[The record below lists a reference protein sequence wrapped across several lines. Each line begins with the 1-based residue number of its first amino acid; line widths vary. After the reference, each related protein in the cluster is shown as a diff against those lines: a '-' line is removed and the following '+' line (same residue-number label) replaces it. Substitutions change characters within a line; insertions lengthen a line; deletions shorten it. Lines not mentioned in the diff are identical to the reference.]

1 MDEVEFLRHWGGPGP
16 DPSEASITVAR
27 VEPQRSI
34 EALGQGRPAF
44 LRRAYRQANGGIRK
58 VAVLAGISTAAI
70 MVQPHTPLGLPGHRA
85 LGWLSLLLMM
95 RLIGGKGWATGVGLA
110 AAVGT
115 LAIGRSPNGS
125 FWGVLQYVVAGIGI
139 DAFLAARP
147 QLAKNPLHLAALGA
161 LLLVLVGWITPISNS
176 FVGGVPLTGTW
187 VSMASVGAS
196 GWTHL
201 LSSDLAFG
209 AGAGVIGYSVAWV
222 LNQQGR
228 QLAARFGLRA
238 GS

>member
-1 MDEVEFLRHWGGPGP
+1 
-16 DPSEASITVAR
+16 
-27 VEPQRSI
+27 
-34 EALGQGRPAF
+34 
-44 LRRAYRQANGGIRK
+44 
-58 VAVLAGISTAAI
+58 
-70 MVQPHTPLGLPGHRA
+70 
-85 LGWLSLLLMM
+85 
-95 RLIGGKGWATGVGLA
+95 
-110 AAVGT
+110 
-115 LAIGRSPNGS
+115 
-125 FWGVLQYVVAGIGI
+125 VLQYVVAGIGI
-139 DAFLAARP
+139 DAVLAARP

-176 FVGGVPLTGTW
+176 FVGGVPLAGIW

-228 QLAARFGLRA
+228 QLAERFGRRA
-238 GS
+238 SS